1 MVNAGYSESATARE
15 ILLCFCDL
23 LPEKPTPKNEN
34 PVQRPGLAERLFK
47 GI

>member
-23 LPEKPTPKNEN
+23 SPEKPAPKTKS
-34 PVQRPGLAERLFK
+34 PVTTGLGRKAFK